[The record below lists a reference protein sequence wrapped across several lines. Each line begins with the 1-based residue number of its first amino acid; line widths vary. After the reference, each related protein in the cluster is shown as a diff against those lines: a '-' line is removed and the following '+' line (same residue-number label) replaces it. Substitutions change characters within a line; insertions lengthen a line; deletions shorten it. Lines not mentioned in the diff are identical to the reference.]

1 MFLSGAPYNLMV
13 IQAELH
19 GYRKRW
25 AAHSNGEE
33 ISGDSGSP
41 AAVMESEPCR
51 ASEGNRSEV
60 DVQSNFADDVEAQSS
75 SSTGIS
81 NFSYASQLNTQQTG
95 VVTALSIL
103 RSAKRVKL
111 PWETGPLAQV
121 FSRDDFSR
129 RFEIRPQTIGLSD
142 VLNPQP
148 KVRAATPANIVLQSS
163 HSAVRKRIVL
173 TTYNIHD
180 DELRSRALNRF
191 KILVCLDLSA
201 TGIGRSMLNCMGKL
215 DSSTDVLQVLEDAL
229 ASKATG
235 TLLKRASSLWRW
247 ANWLAASGKGTCF
260 VQTEATVYQY
270 MNYLRDSGSA
280 PTSASHFVEAVRFA
294 EQVFK
299 LVKMNVQA
307 VLTSRVTGAAHNMF
321 LQKRKLMQA
330 PPFSVQAVSAFE
342 DICIHD
348 NRSHVRAICGSIL
361 FCIFACVRW
370 FDAMRIESLQL
381 DKYITM
387 SLLEASTSKHK
398 NINDQGDQ
406 DNAAPLHKSWPIF
419 GISRLGREFCECK
432 IRERLAGSGS
442 LFAVLEW
449 VGAVMVFLS
458 DVFRRS
464 HMLDQRIAVQC
475 RSGKNEMFS
484 SHSAKCTLL
493 TWAGMTTLFL
503 SGRAY
508 SSRPPR
514 RTADEIC
521 YYLQSR
527 LPDFVTIQGAEAYQF
542 NSDEK
547 VEAWCQPC
555 WTLVYDGW

>member
-1 MFLSGAPYNLMV
+1 M
-13 IQAELH
+13 
-19 GYRKRW
+19 
-25 AAHSNGEE
+25 
-33 ISGDSGSP
+33 
-41 AAVMESEPCR
+41 
-51 ASEGNRSEV
+51 
-60 DVQSNFADDVEAQSS
+60 
-75 SSTGIS
+75 
-81 NFSYASQLNTQQTG
+81 
-95 VVTALSIL
+95 
-103 RSAKRVKL
+103 
-111 PWETGPLAQV
+111 
-121 FSRDDFSR
+121 
-129 RFEIRPQTIGLSD
+129 
-142 VLNPQP
+142 LNPQP
-148 KVRAATPANIVLQSS
+148 KVRAATPANIVLQPS

-201 TGIGRSMLNCMGKL
+201 TGIGRSMLNCMGNL

-247 ANWLAASGKGTCF
+247 ANWLAASGKGACF

-321 LQKRKLMQA
+321 LQKRKLKQA
-330 PPFSVQAVSAFE
+330 PPFSVQAASAFE

-398 NINDQGDQ
+398 TSMTKETKTMLL
-406 DNAAPLHKSWPIF
+406 PFTS
-419 GISRLGREFCECK
+419 LGR
-432 IRERLAGSGS
+432 LLGSVDWAES
-442 LFAVLEW
+442 
-449 VGAVMVFLS
+449 FL
-458 DVFRRS
+458 
-464 HMLDQRIAVQC
+464 
-475 RSGKNEMFS
+475 
-484 SHSAKCTLL
+484 
-493 TWAGMTTLFL
+493 
-503 SGRAY
+503 
-508 SSRPPR
+508 
-514 RTADEIC
+514 
-521 YYLQSR
+521 
-527 LPDFVTIQGAEAYQF
+527 
-542 NSDEK
+542 
-547 VEAWCQPC
+547 
-555 WTLVYDGW
+555 